1 MLKAYLKT
9 AIAVDCPNAVLCH
22 GRLSNGVR
30 SVSTNSAI
38 ARGIRRS
45 SPASYRAQD
54 AQSRGTPEK
63 PVFRTRHDEN
73 SISGFGRENTER
85 IRRPNH
91 QQKQD
96 VEDMEQS
103 SLQKK
108 ERLSP
113 RRKRYLQG
121 GRTNGEPR
129 RYDGRDLSGSSTLKN
144 FEYRRSDRKDRDPGA
159 ERRRTSDS
167 SDTKHKSGRTFAS
180 YHNDDRV
187 ESGDRYSSRDD
198 KSYRPSVQS
207 KDRTERT
214 EHNASREKPLFRTH
228 MSDNQEA
235 SFIYRAKISSNRAD
249 STYSSSENSDRR
261 NASSSYQSYEAS
273 RRSSTPESS
282 RYGDASDKPKNRS
295 ELRALKF
302 GSASSENNDP
312 VSRPQSEADDGP
324 LPPYSQQRHDSDFA
338 PKESELPISNLP
350 KDGPISIPYTTP
362 ASEFLYGTS
371 VVLAALASPLRKLYK
386 LYIYAGTHREA
397 ADADARTEK
406 LAIRRNVPI
415 VRVQHAF
422 LRLMDKMSGG
432 RPHNG
437 YILEASPL
445 PKLPAASLLP
455 VSHTNA
461 PLALALDHQS
471 REDAAINGTDPNIHY
486 GSPFPRYPLLIFLD
500 GILDPGNLG
509 AILRSAHFLGVD
521 AVALSARH
529 SAPLTPV
536 ALKASAGAAESLPL
550 ISIRTPA
557 AFVDASRA
565 AGWKFYAAVAPTDQP
580 GASADS
586 LGAEK
591 ESPVPPVPHYKLP
604 TLAAL
609 CPTRAHPCVLML
621 GGEGEGLRWA
631 LRRKA
636 DATVSIETSR
646 RAGGVD
652 SLNVSVAAGLLCEAF
667 LRAPS
672 EAAVVKEKTPN
683 RRSGGGVERVDKA
696 VLWKPSA
703 RGRKPSAGGRKPRAE
718 VRKPRAEVRKLRA
731 EVRKRKAERALF

>member
-1 MLKAYLKT
+1 M
-9 AIAVDCPNAVLCH
+9 
-22 GRLSNGVR
+22 
-30 SVSTNSAI
+30 
-38 ARGIRRS
+38 
-45 SPASYRAQD
+45 
-54 AQSRGTPEK
+54 
-63 PVFRTRHDEN
+63 
-73 SISGFGRENTER
+73 SGSERENTER

-96 VEDMEQS
+96 VEDMVQS

-108 ERLSP
+108 DRLSP
-113 RRKRYLQG
+113 RQKRYLQG

-129 RYDGRDLSGSSTLKN
+129 RHDGRDSSGSSTLKS
-144 FEYRRSDRKDRDPGA
+144 FEYRRGDRRDRDTGT

-167 SDTKHKSGRTFAS
+167 SDTKHKSGRAS
-180 YHNDDRV
+180 GSYRNDDRGG
-187 ESGDRYSSRDD
+187 SGDRYSSRDD
-198 KSYRPSVQS
+198 ESYRPSSQS

-214 EHNASREKPLFRTH
+214 ERFTSREKPIYRTH
-228 MSDNQEA
+228 LSEHKETEFHLRDLG
-235 SFIYRAKISSNRAD
+235 SSGRAD
-249 STYSSSENSDRR
+249 SSRDNPDRR
-261 NASSSYQSYEAS
+261 DASSYQSYGVS
-273 RRSSTPESS
+273 RKSSAPESS
-282 RYGDASDKPKNRS
+282 SYGDDSNEPQTRK

-302 GSASSENNDP
+302 GSASSED
-312 VSRPQSEADDGP
+312 SDTISQPQSAADYRP
-324 LPPYSQQRHDSDFA
+324 LPPDSPQRYDSDPS
-338 PKESELPISNLP
+338 PKQPDFPVFSLP

-371 VVLAALASPLRKLYK
+371 VVLAALTSPIRKLYK
-386 LYIYAGTHREA
+386 LYIYSGTHREA
-397 ADADARTEK
+397 ATTDARVQK
-406 LAIRRNVPI
+406 LALAHDVPI
-415 VRVQHAF
+415 VRVKQDS
-422 LRLMDKMSGG
+422 LRLMDKMSAG

-455 VSHTNA
+455 IPHTNA

-471 REDAAINGTDPNIHY
+471 REDAAINGTDPNIPY
-486 GSPFPRYPLLIFLD
+486 RSSFPRYPFVIFLD

-521 AVALSARH
+521 AIALSARH

-565 AGWKFYAAVAPTDQP
+565 AGWKFYAAVAPTDQV
-580 GASADS
+580 GTSADS
-586 LGAEK
+586 PGAEK
-591 ESPVPPVPHYKLP
+591 ETTAPPVPHYDLP
-604 TLAAL
+604 TLAAH

-621 GGEGEGLRWA
+621 GGEGEGLRWV

-636 DATVSIETSR
+636 DASVSIGASW

-667 LRAPS
+667 LRAPG
-672 EAAVVKEKTPN
+672 AVGMVKV
-683 RRSGGGVERVDKA
+683 RRQGKGSRDDNVKVVEEA
-696 VLWKPSA
+696 VLQE
-703 RGRKPSAGGRKPRAE
+703 PRRE
-718 VRKPRAEVRKLRA
+718 H
-731 EVRKRKAERALF
+731 ALF

>member
-1 MLKAYLKT
+1 MLKALLKT
-9 AIAVDCPNAVLCH
+9 VHAVDPPYAVLFH
-22 GRLSNGVR
+22 VWRPNGLR

-45 SPASYRAQD
+45 GPPSYRAQY
-54 AQSRGTPEK
+54 AQPGETPRRLDSRRGY
-63 PVFRTRHDEN
+63 DEN
-73 SISGFGRENTER
+73 PISGYGRADTER

-103 SLQKK
+103 ALLKK

-113 RRKRYLQG
+113 RQKRYLQG
-121 GRTNGEPR
+121 GRRDVKPGRNNGR
-129 RYDGRDLSGSSTLKN
+129 NSSASSTLRS
-144 FEYRRSDRKDRDPGA
+144 FEYRRGDRREPDAGT
-159 ERRRTSDS
+159 ERRRAVGPSDN
-167 SDTKHKSGRTFAS
+167 DRQGRRAFAS
-180 YHNDDRV
+180 SRNTSRG
-187 ESGDRYSSRDD
+187 GDEDWNSSRDED
-198 KSYRPSVQS
+198 SYRPSVRS
-207 KDRTERT
+207 SDPTKWAER
-214 EHNASREKPLFRTH
+214 NARREKNTFRTH
-228 MSDNQEA
+228 ISDNKEA
-235 SFIYRAKISSNRAD
+235 PFNSRDRVSSSRAD
-249 STYSSSENSDRR
+249 SGYGSGENLDRR
-261 NASSSYQSYEAS
+261 NVSSYQSFGGS
-273 RRSSTPESS
+273 RRSIPPERSE
-282 RYGDASDKPKNRS
+282 YSDDSGKPKNRK
-295 ELRALKF
+295 ELRALKY
-302 GSASSENNDP
+302 GTSSSEDISP
-312 VSRPQSEADDGP
+312 SYQSSSSAMDTP
-324 LPPYSQQRHDSDFA
+324 LPLHSPERYDSNSTPRQPGA
-338 PKESELPISNLP
+338 PTLNLP
-350 KDGPISIPYTTP
+350 KDAPLSIPYTTP

-371 VVLAALASPLRKLYK
+371 VVLAALTSPLRKLYK
-386 LYIYAGTHREA
+386 LYIYSGTHREA
-397 ADADARTEK
+397 ATTDARVEK
-406 LAIRRNVPI
+406 LALARNVQLL
-415 VRVQHAF
+415 RVKHDF
-422 LRLMDKMSGG
+422 LRLMDKMSAG

-445 PKLPAASLLP
+445 PKHPATSLLP
-455 VSHTNA
+455 VAHTNA

-471 REDAAINGTDPNIHY
+471 REDATVNGTDPHIPYH
-486 GSPFPRYPLLIFLD
+486 SPFARCPLLLLLD

-565 AGWKFYAAVAPTDQP
+565 AGWKFYAAIAPSDQVGTDNP
-580 GASADS
+580 V
-586 LGAEK
+586 GAEK
-591 ESPVPPVPHYKLP
+591 EAIAPPVPHYDLP
-604 TLAAL
+604 ALAAL

-636 DATVSIETSR
+636 DASVSIGASW

-672 EAAVVKEKTPN
+672 TALRKGEERSDDVGVVDEVAVREP
-683 RRSGGGVERVDKA
+683 RREH
-696 VLWKPSA
+696 
-703 RGRKPSAGGRKPRAE
+703 
-718 VRKPRAEVRKLRA
+718 
-731 EVRKRKAERALF
+731 ALF